1 MPDVPSQALLVFV
14 VSTYGAGDPPDNGVS
29 FIDTLQELHE
39 QGRQLS
45 NVRYVMFGLGNSNYT
60 HFNKYAIDTDT
71 LLTKL
76 GATRLG
82 ALGLGNDQRGNT
94 EEDFMAWKDEVSRQL
109 TTVLNLQP
117 IKRSYT
123 PRILI
128 RPFKRL
134 DQDVSLEIPANVY
147 QGQPQNVSSTPDLSI
162 NVTLPIIKA
171 RQLTTSRSEASGSQS
186 SRDCVHLEF
195 SLEDCASVTY
205 ETGDYLCISP
215 MNPDREVE
223 ALLRLLGVWDNR
235 QEPIDLVPADNAPQS
250 SIRLPTPA
258 TFEGLFRYCLDI
270 CGPVSRQFLG
280 GLAEFVTDLDM
291 KARIEA
297 LASDRH
303 VFYENVTAKRLS
315 LAAVLQ
321 GIATPQDVTGE
332 VASNLNIPVS
342 YVLENLKKLQPRNYS
357 ISSSA
362 LVDPRAVAVTTLAV
376 IDSYEAPADA
386 YHFRGV
392 TSNYLLQLQ
401 QEFAGDTSG
410 TQALAASYSTAGPCN
425 LLQGGRVFARIR
437 RSNFKL
443 PPDSSTPIIMVG
455 SGTGIAPFRAFVQER
470 MKLKMQGLEVGKTI
484 LVPGHRAPD
493 VDYYHHDVW
502 QEAQDVLGGLFELY
516 PAFSRAQQ
524 QPRQYVQDVLG
535 TKSDLVLSIL
545 AAEQPGVLY
554 ICGSSL
560 MAKGVKEAL
569 ASIWT
574 QGSEQSSS
582 HARKTGDDWVKDL
595 DYLGC
600 LQEDT
605 WG

>member
-1 MPDVPSQALLVFV
+1 
-14 VSTYGAGDPPDNGVS
+14 
-29 FIDTLQELHE
+29 
-39 QGRQLS
+39 
-45 NVRYVMFGLGNSNYT
+45 
-60 HFNKYAIDTDT
+60 
-71 LLTKL
+71 
-76 GATRLG
+76 
-82 ALGLGNDQRGNT
+82 
-94 EEDFMAWKDEVSRQL
+94 MAWKDEMSGHL
-109 TTVLNLQP
+109 TKVLNLQP
-117 IKRSYT
+117 VKRSYT
-123 PRILI
+123 PRIRI

-134 DQDVSLEIPANVY
+134 KEGDILRTPPNVY
-147 QGQPQNVSSTPDLSI
+147 QGQPQNGSSTPGLSST
-162 NVTLPIIKA
+162 VALPIVQA
-171 RQLTTSRSEASGSQS
+171 RQLTTSRSKASGSQS

-195 SLEDCASVTY
+195 SLEDYPSVTY

-215 MNPDREVE
+215 MNPDREIE

-235 QEPIDLVPADNAPQS
+235 QEPIDLVPADSVPQS

-258 TFEGLFRYCLDI
+258 TLEGLFRYCLDI

-280 GLAEFVTDLDM
+280 GLTEFVTDLGV

-303 VFYENVTAKRLS
+303 VFYEKVTSKRLS

-321 GIATPQDVTGE
+321 DIATPQDVTGE
-332 VASNLNIPVS
+332 VSSNLNIPVS

-362 LVDPRAVAVTTLAV
+362 FVDPRAVAVTTLAAS
-376 IDSYEAPADA
+376 DYYEAPADA

-392 TSNYLLQLQ
+392 ASNYLLQLQ
-401 QEFAGDTSG
+401 QEFARDTSG
-410 TQALAASYSTAGPCN
+410 AQALTASYSTAGPLN

-443 PPDSSTPIIMVG
+443 PPDSSTPIIMIG

-493 VDYYHHDVW
+493 DDYYHNDVW
-502 QEAQDVLGGLFELY
+502 QEAQEILGELFELY
-516 PAFSRAQQ
+516 PAFSRAEQ
-524 QPRQYVQDVLG
+524 QPRQYVQDILA
-535 TKSDLVLSIL
+535 TKSELVLRIL
-545 AAEQPGVLY
+545 AAKRPGILY

-560 MAKGVKEAL
+560 MAKGVKECL
-569 ASIWT
+569 ASIWS
-574 QGSEQSSS
+574 QGSEQCSS
-582 HARKTGDDWVKDL
+582 HAQKTADDWLKDL
-595 DYLGC
+595 DCLGC